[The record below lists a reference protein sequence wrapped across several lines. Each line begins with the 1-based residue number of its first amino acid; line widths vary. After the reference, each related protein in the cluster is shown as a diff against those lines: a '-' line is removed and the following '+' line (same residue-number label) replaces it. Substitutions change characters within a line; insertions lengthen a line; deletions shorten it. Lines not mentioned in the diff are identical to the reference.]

1 MSFEIVIIVGLGSK
15 NKIKVK
21 KTQGSY
27 LLNINRWYKDIHIY
41 IYIYIYIYTINNN
54 TIETL

>member
-41 IYIYIYIYTINNN
+41 IYIYTINNN